1 MEFWRSAPSRK
12 WLVFWCGHHSS
23 RGTYCVTV
31 YPCSHAC
38 LRMPS
43 VEHRVR
49 HGGTIS
55 CHQSMSLIP
64 AGFGGKNVPVMKL
77 GMDSVVSS
85 MLARAF
91 A

>member
-1 MEFWRSAPSRK
+1 
-12 WLVFWCGHHSS
+12 
-23 RGTYCVTV
+23 
-31 YPCSHAC
+31 
-38 LRMPS
+38 MPS

-49 HGGTIS
+49 QGGTIS